1 MRNNGEKSLSSEE
14 GQSEHTEGIRKIDEI
29 PTRLF
34 AIGDLHGC
42 ADELRSL
49 LTYLKTTLSLGSSD
63 LVIFIGD
70 YIDRGLKSKDV
81 IDLLVDF
88 KEQFPSTVFLRGNH
102 EDMFLSFLGLGGES
116 GDSFLPNGGEQTL
129 ESYGIPKETPALAVL
144 SLLPEKHRRFFT
156 TLEVGVSV
164 AEFLFVHAGVRPGR
178 PLEEQEVHDLMWIR
192 GDFTGHIH
200 ELGKTVVFGHTPF
213 EDVLIHLPY
222 KIGIDTGLV
231 YGNLLSCV
239 ELVEGDL
246 YQVDF
251 GESRVKVAS
260 LRHRFGST
268 T

>member
-1 MRNNGEKSLSSEE
+1 LSVDE
-14 GQSEHTEGIRKIDEI
+14 GTVAPSDVVRRIEAI

-34 AIGDLHGC
+34 AIGDIHGC
-42 ADELRSL
+42 ADELHAL
-49 LTYLKTTLSLGSSD
+49 LTYIRTTLALGPTD

-70 YIDRGLKSKDV
+70 YIDRGLTSKGV
-81 IDLLVDF
+81 IDLLVEF
-88 KEQFPSTVFLRGNH
+88 KEEFPSTVFLRGNH

-129 ESYGIPKETPALAVL
+129 ASYGIPPETPPLAVL

-156 TLEVGVSV
+156 SLEVGVSV

-178 PLEEQEVHDLMWIR
+178 TINEQDSHDLMWIR
-192 GDFTGHIH
+192 VDFTGHTH

-251 GESRVKVAS
+251 GETRVKVAS
-260 LRHRFGST
+260 LRHRLGST